1 MAGPLFLGEDEHSL
15 LMQDPAGR
23 PVVLPKNALQ
33 ASTLDQMR
41 ALTPGTGGQSVAPT
55 PYADTAP
62 QPFSGVG
69 IQPPAP
75 QQPEVPPPVQPPA
88 PQPDVSRETSGGS
101 YSRSESRPQASVL
114 GQSYDALQANLQ
126 GQTGRAARY
135 GAQQDALTAQQQVA
149 ARGAAEAKAQGYQ
162 QQADVLQGAAQA
174 TQDYDRRI
182 AMVEAQRSQRM
193 AEEQGKLADVQQ
205 QIADRKIDP
214 SRVWHSFGAGE
225 KIGAGIAM
233 AMSAIGNALTG
244 QGGAVNGALAMIQNT
259 VDRDIAAQ
267 REAVAGMRDDLAAKT
282 NLFGLMRTKFADDRQ
297 AEAAARSGLLQAA
310 QMKAEQYKAAAGSAE
325 ARANGDALIAGLG
338 QQGLQNKA
346 QFDNQA
352 NAQIQQGL
360 GLGIHAEQN
369 ADQIATSERVAAAK
383 AAGERV
389 KGDREAK
396 TIEGLEGYAKSEN
409 AYTKAQEFEGSYQTL
424 MPMIREQ
431 KALREKYGVELMR
444 SPAAARAQQNSAL
457 MLMELKNAFQ
467 LGVLSGPDEA
477 LLNKINPNDPTAVG
491 WIMERLDNLQAKI
504 ESGTNAKLRVL
515 GFKNRQRDYDPAYA
529 LPSEK
534 DVDVG
539 DLGRPPGPRR
549 QANGPIPAP
558 AAPRPVYQ
566 PPRPATTGMPGYL
579 G

>member
-1 MAGPLFLGEDEHSL
+1 MPGPLFLGEDEHSL

-41 ALTPGTGGQSVAPT
+41 SLAPGTGGQSVAPT

-62 QPFSGVG
+62 QPFSGMG
-69 IQPPAP
+69 IQAPAP
-75 QQPEVPPPVQPPA
+75 QQPEVPPPMPPPA
-88 PQPDVSRETSGGS
+88 APPNVSRETSGGS
-101 YSRSESRPQASVL
+101 YSHSESRPQSAYL

-135 GAQQDALTAQQQVA
+135 GAQQDALTSQQQVA

-214 SRVWHSFGAGE
+214 NRVWHSFGTGE

-233 AMSAIGNALTG
+233 AMSALGNALTG

-259 VDRDIAAQ
+259 VDRDVAAQ

-282 NLFGLMRTKFADDRQ
+282 NLFGLMRTKFSDDRQ

-325 ARANGDALIAGLG
+325 ARANGDAIIAGLG
-338 QQGLQNKA
+338 QQGLQIKA
-346 QFDNQA
+346 TFDNQA

-369 ADQIATSERVAAAK
+369 ADQISTSERIAAAK
-383 AAGERV
+383 AAADRV
-389 KGDREAK
+389 KGDKEAK
-396 TIEGLEGYAKSEN
+396 TIEGLEGQARSESF
-409 AYTKAQEFEGSYQTL
+409 YTAAGKLEGSFQTVIPIIDRI
-424 MPMIREQ
+424 MARR
-431 KALREKYGVELMR
+431 KKYGVEVM
-444 SPAAARAQQNSAL
+444 PTEIAALQKADSKQV
-457 MLMELKNAFQ
+457 MLELKNINE
-467 LGVLSGPDEA
+467 LGAISGSDAGIINTQNPEDPSAIGWMEA
-477 LLNKINPNDPTAVG
+477 
-491 WIMERLDNLQAKI
+491 RLGALRQNVIA
-504 ESGTNAKLRVL
+504 GTNAKLRIY
-515 GFKNRQRDYDPAYA
+515 GFKNRAPEFDPTVA

-539 DLGRPPGPRR
+539 ELGRPPGPRR
-549 QANGPIPAP
+549 QSNGPMPAP
-558 AAPRPVYQ
+558 AMPRPVHQ